1 MPRFQR
7 NVSIIH
13 VNEIKPFFIRIVS
26 KKNNRRLLCFL
37 TFMENCLAVSFL
49 GG

>member
-1 MPRFQR
+1 MFLSFMLMKL
-7 NVSIIH
+7 NLFL
-13 VNEIKPFFIRIVS
+13 EELFL